1 VFNPQLDKQL
11 RGSHKKNS
19 NIKEGRR
26 PRRTGKKGKEPT
38 EEGLTKPKNGN
49 STAGFPREETL
60 C

>member
-11 RGSHKKNS
+11 RGSHKKTV
-19 NIKEGRR
+19 ILKREEGPEER
-26 PRRTGKKGKEPT
+26 GKGKEPT

-49 STAGFPREETL
+49 LTAGFPREDTL